1 MESEQDP
8 NMPTAPDKTDRW
20 QDQRTS
26 VALLAIMLVMAGM
39 TAGAIEQVAA
49 RAVESVHRDCRLV
62 DGATGRA
69 ATSLHSVHCES
80 RAGNLQVELLP
91 ALSTLDAD
99 HFPGTGRDLERRRHN
114 LPPPTFA

>member
-1 MESEQDP
+1 
-8 NMPTAPDKTDRW
+8 MPTAPDKADRW

-62 DGATGRA
+62 DGTTGRA
-69 ATSLHSVHCES
+69 TTSLHSVHCES
-80 RAGNLQVELLP
+80 PSGNLLTDSLAGAITPE
-91 ALSTLDAD
+91 AD

-114 LPPPTFA
+114 LPPPPLA